1 MNANARFKLITDLL
15 KNLKQLLAS
24 GTDRQSLADRA
35 TRSGVWI
42 GGGFIFQRGLQ
53 FASNLILTRILF
65 PEAFGLMA
73 LCTVFLVGLAMFSDL
88 GLKPAIIRDARGDD
102 PVFLNTAW
110 TIQVIRGLVLFISG
124 CLLAFPISII
134 YNNPILFPLLAVI
147 SLTSLITGFS
157 SIKMVTAERELD
169 YQTITIINIGGQIVQ
184 LIAIIVL
191 AYFWRSVW
199 ALAVGGVIG
208 SLTTLLIGHLLLRG
222 HHHRLLIDRTS
233 AYALVNFGKWIF
245 LSTVVT
251 FLGGEGLRAIQAG
264 FITPA
269 QFGILAIAYSIA
281 VIPLDLSLKLTA
293 SVGLPALSE
302 AHRNNPDNLPNVLRN
317 FRKRLFLLSFALV
330 SAVVLTS
337 EAIVNM
343 LYDARYHAAG
353 TFVVA
358 ITLANAMTLISTG
371 YDNALLA
378 LGKSKIYL
386 CMMAIATIGRIIG
399 TIIGLKMFGIL
410 GMIVGIGLANFLVIP
425 GYWAIM
431 HKLALLNLKLDA
443 IALFTIIILII
454 ALVVI

>member
-184 LIAIIVL
+184 LTAIIVL

-293 SVGLPALSE
+293 YVGLPALSE

-317 FRKRLFLLSFALV
+317 FRKRLFLLSFTLG

-353 TFVVA
+353 TFVVT

-410 GMIVGIGLANFLVIP
+410 GMIVGIGIANFLVIP